1 VTGAGIEPIH
11 VDDAGDPRLADYSRL
26 TDVGHRVRREP
37 AAGVFIAEGAT
48 VLQRALD
55 AGFHPR
61 SLLLAP
67 NRVQPAA
74 ELAAEVARRGA
85 PVFVAGPD
93 LLERL
98 TGYHVHRGLLAAMD
112 RRPLPLTADLLR
124 GARRVVVCEDTVD
137 HPNLGE
143 IGTYGQQSAG
153 RTRRVAI
160 LEDITD
166 HTNVG
171 AALRSAAAFGVDA
184 VLITPSC
191 ADPLYRRAIRTSMGA
206 CFTVPWTRLERWPED
221 IELLHEAG
229 FVTAAMTL
237 SENAIDMGEFVG
249 RRYPSVALIFGAEGD
264 GLSASTVASAH
275 LEVRIPMEGGID
287 SLNVA
292 AAAAVAFYATR

>member
-1 VTGAGIEPIH
+1 VSDPVPVEDPA
-11 VDDAGDPRLADYSRL
+11 DPRLADYERL

-55 AGFHPR
+55 AGFAPR

-67 NRVQPAA
+67 NRVEPAA
-74 ELAAEVARRGA
+74 ALAAAFAERGA
-85 PVFVAGPD
+85 PVYVAAPA

-112 RRPLPLTADLLR
+112 RRPLPAPGDLLV
-124 GARRVVVCEDTVD
+124 GARRVVVCEDMVD
-137 HPNLGE
+137 HTNLDATVCCGAR
-143 IGTYGQQSAG
+143 SP
-153 RTRRVAI
+153 RSRRVAV
-160 LEDITD
+160 LENITD
-166 HTNVG
+166 HANVG
-171 AALRSAAAFGVDA
+171 AAMRSAAAFGVDA

-221 IELLHEAG
+221 IALLHDAG
-229 FVTAAMTL
+229 FVSVAMTL
-237 SENAIDMGEFVG
+237 SADAIDIDELVG
-249 RRYPSVALIFGAEGD
+249 RGYPRIALIFGAEGD
-264 GLSASTVASAH
+264 GLRASTIASAQV
-275 LEVRIPMEGGID
+275 EVKIPMEGGID

-292 AAAAVAFYATR
+292 ASAAIAFYATR